1 VSLFADLLPPEFRD
15 RVELSCR
22 ATIGG
27 ETVSVRQL
35 IPTAVYDDEA
45 AREVVEQALRQ
56 QLMLALLDKF
66 KPKIRVRR

>member
-1 VSLFADLLPPEFRD
+1 MSLFADLLPPGFRD

-35 IPTAVYDDEA
+35 IPTAVYDDEV
-45 AREVVEQALRQ
+45 AREVVEQALR